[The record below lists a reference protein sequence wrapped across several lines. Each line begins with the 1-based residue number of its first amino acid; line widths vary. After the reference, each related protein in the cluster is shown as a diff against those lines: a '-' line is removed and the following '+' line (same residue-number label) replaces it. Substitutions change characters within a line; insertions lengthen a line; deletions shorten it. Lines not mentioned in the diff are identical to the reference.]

1 MKSQFL
7 VCSSVLLLAAGPA
20 LSQIDFEAA
29 VEYAVGQQPSGLAVA
44 DYNGDTSPDL
54 AVTSD
59 NPDKVAILLNTGSGS
74 FGSPVNVA
82 LGSGVSPHGVAA
94 LDVDDDK
101 DPDMAVVLKD
111 SESVRLLINTAGSF
125 TAGALVA
132 TNGSLPRELV
142 VGDLDQNGFPDVVT
156 SNRDSNDVSVL
167 LNAAGVLA
175 AGVTYAAGAD
185 PRGLTLGH
193 FNSDTFLDL
202 AVAAHDDRQVSV
214 LLNQGDGTFG
224 SPIVLSLGAERRPQ
238 GVVAADL
245 DKDGD
250 MDIATSSSSATLN
263 SVTVFLR
270 TGAGTFAGPVSYPVA
285 GVNPDGIAAADFDV
299 DGEIDLATADQDSA
313 SVSVLRNLGS
323 GTFDTAVSLGVG
335 TTPGPLVSAD
345 LDSNGAFDLVSAN
358 RDSDDVS
365 VLLNAKDGM
374 LFADGFESGD
384 TSAWSST
391 VQ

>member
-1 MKSQFL
+1 MRGL
-7 VCSSVLLLAAGPA
+7 SVVSISYLLLLAGPA
-20 LSQIDFEAA
+20 GAQIDFEAA
-29 VEYAVGQQPSGLAVA
+29 VDYAVGVQPSGLAV
-44 DYNGDTSPDL
+44 GDFDGNNSPDL

-59 NPDKVAILLNTGSGS
+59 TPDKVSILFNTGTGT
-74 FGSPVNVA
+74 FAAPVNVA

-94 LDVDDDK
+94 LDFDDDK
-101 DPDMAVVLKD
+101 DLDLAVVFKD
-111 SESVRLLINTAGSF
+111 SESVRLLVNASGSF

-132 TNGSLPRELV
+132 TNGTLPRDLV
-142 VGDLDQNGFPDVVT
+142 VGDLDQNGLPDVVT

-167 LNAAGVLA
+167 LNTAGVLS

-185 PRGLTLGH
+185 ARGLALGH
-193 FNSDTFLDL
+193 FNNDTFLDL

-224 SPIVLSLGAERRPQ
+224 APIALSLGTERRPQ

-245 DKDGD
+245 DRDGD
-250 MDIATSSSSATLN
+250 MDIATSSSTATLN

-270 TGAGTFAGPVSYPVA
+270 TGSGTFAAPVHFAVA
-285 GVNPDGIAAADFDV
+285 GVNPDGIVAADFDV

-313 SVSVLRNLGS
+313 LVSVLRNLGGAS
-323 GTFDTAVSLGVG
+323 FDTAVGLAVG

-345 LDSNGAFDLVSAN
+345 LDGNGGGDLVSAN
-358 RDSDDVS
+358 RDSNDVS
-365 VLLNAKDGM
+365 VLINAKSGTI
-374 LFADGFESGD
+374 FSDGFESGN
-384 TSAWSST
+384 TFAWSGT

>member
-1 MKSQFL
+1 MKGL
-7 VCSSVLLLAAGPA
+7 SVVSTLTLLLVVGPA
-20 LSQIDFEAA
+20 GAQIDFEAA
-29 VEYAVGQQPSGLAVA
+29 VDYTVGQQPSGLAVA
-44 DYNGDTSPDL
+44 DFDGNTSLDL

-59 NPDKVAILLNTGSGS
+59 SPDKVSILFNTGTGT
-74 FGSPVNVA
+74 FAAPVSVA

-94 LDVDDDK
+94 LDIDDDK
-101 DPDMAVVLKD
+101 DLDLAVVFKD
-111 SESVRLLINTAGSF
+111 SESVRLLINASGSF

-132 TNGSLPRELV
+132 TNGTLPRDLV

-175 AGVTYAAGAD
+175 PGVTYAAGTDA
-185 PRGLTLGH
+185 RGLALGH

-214 LLNQGDGTFG
+214 LLNQGNGTFG
-224 SPIVLSLGAERRPQ
+224 APIALSLGTERRPQ

-250 MDIATSSSSATLN
+250 MDIATSSSTATLN
-263 SVTVFLR
+263 SVTIFIR
-270 TGAGTFAGPVSYPVA
+270 TGPGTFAAPASFAVA
-285 GVNPDGIAAADFDV
+285 GVDPDGIAAGDFDG

-313 SVSVLRNLGS
+313 LVSVLRNLGGVS
-323 GTFDTAVSLGVG
+323 FDTAVGLAVG
-335 TTPGPLVSAD
+335 TTPGPLVGAD
-345 LDSNGAFDLVSAN
+345 LDGNGARDLVSAN
-358 RDSDDVS
+358 RDSNDVS
-365 VLLNAKDGM
+365 VLINAKSGTI
-374 LFADGFESGD
+374 FSNGFESGD
-384 TSAWSST
+384 TSGWSST